1 VHQHRHLQAVCARL
15 SAALSLDVAL
25 QGMDIYSNILYVK
38 EAFAALSHLAQR
50 AALTNKYRPETA
62 CIIGNYYSLKG
73 QHEKV
78 CTTLHTPSLIYT
90 AGKTQERLFELRLL
104 CTFGEQSSWTRHACQ
119 LGH

>member
-1 VHQHRHLQAVCARL
+1 
-15 SAALSLDVAL
+15 
-25 QGMDIYSNILYVK
+25 MDIYSNILYVK

>member
-1 VHQHRHLQAVCARL
+1 MLCIPQCR
-15 SAALSLDVAL
+15 AAHCLTSLAP

-78 CTTLHTPSLIYT
+78 SLH
-90 AGKTQERLFELRLL
+90 AVELGSIGLVD
-104 CTFGEQSSWTRHACQ
+104 
-119 LGH
+119 

>member
-1 VHQHRHLQAVCARL
+1 
-15 SAALSLDVAL
+15 
-25 QGMDIYSNILYVK
+25 MDIYSNILYVK

-78 CTTLHTPSLIYT
+78 CMTLLYS
-90 AGKTQERLFELRLL
+90 
-104 CTFGEQSSWTRHACQ
+104 
-119 LGH
+119 

>member
-1 VHQHRHLQAVCARL
+1 
-15 SAALSLDVAL
+15 
-25 QGMDIYSNILYVK
+25 MDIYSNILYVK

-78 CTTLHTPSLIYT
+78 
-90 AGKTQERLFELRLL
+90 RLRLS
-104 CTFGEQSSWTRHACQ
+104 TIAA
-119 LGH
+119 

>member
-1 VHQHRHLQAVCARL
+1 MSKQSHLQAVLARL
-15 SAALSLDVAL
+15 SAAHRQDMAL

-78 CTTLHTPSLIYT
+78 RFLHTD
-90 AGKTQERLFELRLL
+90 G
-104 CTFGEQSSWTRHACQ
+104 TRHLLHVAS
-119 LGH
+119 GVN

>member
-1 VHQHRHLQAVCARL
+1 MCESVCCSITYPTAV
-15 SAALSLDVAL
+15 

-78 CTTLHTPSLIYT
+78 QCSRQH
-90 AGKTQERLFELRLL
+90 GQVVKTE
-104 CTFGEQSSWTRHACQ
+104 
-119 LGH
+119 

>member
-1 VHQHRHLQAVCARL
+1 
-15 SAALSLDVAL
+15 
-25 QGMDIYSNILYVK
+25 MDIYSNILYVK

-78 CTTLHTPSLIYT
+78 RSLSVSRRGRDVGKCIAVVHPHST
-90 AGKTQERLFELRLL
+90 AGAKLLPRLSCTSGER
-104 CTFGEQSSWTRHACQ
+104 
-119 LGH
+119 